1 MTVEHSNKKQ
11 AMHPPTMFCSYLT
24 FVSGLSLRSLVAD
37 EFLSATPIWCRY
49 IAIKAL
55 VHASALFLVSLSL
68 MMRMNVV
75 DREDGASRAARD
87 AGAVARLKSRVR
99 RACIGSHGGARP
111 RARRTPAMVVVFG
124 WAITRRAAREL
135 IEDIVKEQVA
145 QPVPQSTAT
154 RRYRDCDCEPCSTT
168 PRSCWSPPRP
178 ASPRRPP
185 AGASA

>member
-1 MTVEHSNKKQ
+1 MSIFHIQGIRYLHKRIQSSTPIITLLAAGIVVPMTVEHSNKKQ

-55 VHASALFLVSLSL
+55 VHASALFLASLSFSLSL

-75 DREDGASRAARD
+75 DREDGANRAARD
-87 AGAVARLKSRVR
+87 AGAVARRKSRVR

-111 RARRTPAMVVVFG
+111 RVG
-124 WAITRRAAREL
+124 
-135 IEDIVKEQVA
+135 
-145 QPVPQSTAT
+145 
-154 RRYRDCDCEPCSTT
+154 
-168 PRSCWSPPRP
+168 
-178 ASPRRPP
+178 
-185 AGASA
+185 AGDNS